1 MVLDKVKTV
10 IWGFGVLVVI
20 ILLAVIFRSPFWLLL
35 IPLELAAI
43 LLIQAQDTKF
53 R

>member
-1 MVLDKVKTV
+1 MITDKVKTL
-10 IWGFGVLVVI
+10 IWGLGILVVI

-35 IPLELAAI
+35 IPLELATI